1 MGVVV
6 MSDGL
11 PVTLD
16 TKLWSL
22 NPETM
27 SPWSATSYVGSD
39 TLDPRA
45 VWRTQRAVRTVVGF
59 LARNV
64 AQVPLHAFG
73 LQVDGD
79 RERLPAD
86 RPLSRLLRTPAKTS
100 TAYEAM
106 QTLVVDVCMWER
118 FAAWIVG
125 DGPTL
130 EVVRIPPELWRFRR
144 DRFHRP
150 VTIAIFD
157 EHGDAQEHPLDQFL
171 WLDGYPVGPER
182 DSSPMQYLQALLT
195 EEAESANYRT
205 ELWRGGARMPGWI
218 ERPPDAPDWSKTAR
232 TNFRTSW
239 QEFASGGARA
249 GRTPILEDGMQ
260 YHEITNAI
268 TPETAQQLE
277 SRKFSLAE
285 VAAAFFVP
293 PVFVGLLDNANYSNV
308 TAYRE
313 ILYADTL
320 GTWFT
325 QIQQAHNSR
334 LLTHP
339 AVQAGDGE
347 FVEFNVAEKL
357 KMSFDEQ
364 AKIFQ
369 TTTGAPIMT
378 RNEARRRLNLK
389 ALPGADEL
397 VVPLNVLEGGQASP
411 TDSAPGSSAGGGGAS
426 TSTAAARSLSVAEV
440 VQKVYLGVGKV
451 ITADEARQIIND
463 AGGHLNTPG
472 PEFAPG
478 GA

>member
-16 TKLWSL
+16 TRLWSL

-27 SPWSATSYVGSD
+27 SPWSSTSYVGSD
-39 TLDPRA
+39 TFDPRE
-45 VWRTQRAVRTVVGF
+45 VWRTQRSVRTVVGF

-64 AQVPLHAFG
+64 AQVPMHAFIT
-73 LQVDGD
+73 QADGD
-79 RERLPAD
+79 RERLPAT
-86 RPLSRLLRTPAKTS
+86 RLLSSLLRSPAKTATPYEHM
-100 TAYEAM
+100 TA
-106 QTLVVDVCMWER
+106 LVVDVCLWER
-118 FAAWIVG
+118 YAAWIVG
-125 DGPTL
+125 DGASL
-130 EVVRIPPELWRFRR
+130 ELVRVPPQLWQFRR

-150 VTIAIFD
+150 TAIVIFD
-157 EHGDAQEHPLDQFL
+157 EHGHGVEHALDQFF

-218 ERPPDAPDWSKTAR
+218 ERPPDAPEWSKTAR
-232 TNFRTSW
+232 SNFRTSW

-249 GRTPILEDGMQ
+249 GRTPILEDGMK
-260 YHEITNAI
+260 YHELANAI

-313 ILYADTL
+313 ILYSDTL

-325 QIQQAHNSR
+325 QIQQAYNAR
-334 LLTHP
+334 VLPHP
-339 AVQAGDGE
+339 AVLGTADV

-364 AKIFQ
+364 ARIFQ

-389 ALPGADEL
+389 SLPGADEL
-397 VVPLNVLEGGQASP
+397 IVPLNVLEGGQASP
-411 TDSAPGSSAGGGGAS
+411 TDSAPGGA
-426 TSTAAARSLSVAEV
+426 
-440 VQKVYLGVGKV
+440 
-451 ITADEARQIIND
+451 
-463 AGGHLNTPG
+463 
-472 PEFAPG
+472 
-478 GA
+478 